1 MYARAA
7 SAHYKKLNKDMSI
20 TAAALTNEYLKSYK
34 VIGER
39 APARAIPIPT
49 RSLSAGAQ
57 QVKQTNSSDI
67 NDDVGESL
75 PEAAKVLRDTSSV

>member
-34 VIGER
+34 VIGET
-39 APARAIPIPT
+39 APARAIPVPT
-49 RSLSAGAQ
+49 RSVSAGAQ
-57 QVKQTNSSDI
+57 IVKQTD
-67 NDDVGESL
+67 
-75 PEAAKVLRDTSSV
+75 SSVNGDD